1 MPSRLRLVWRPV
13 QDPWSRIGRPSSGR
27 GVAVARDRSHPDGRT
42 APRGAVVER
51 VGTRETDRQFGGAT
65 PEPYGRFLGPLLS
78 EPYARDLAA
87 RLAALA
93 PARVLETAAGTGV
106 ATRALARALPAGAA
120 IVATDLNR
128 PMLDLAAARLE
139 TAEVTWQQADALA
152 LPFGDGAFDAV
163 ACQFG
168 AMFFPDKVAA
178 YREARRVLR
187 PGGRFVLSVWDRIG
201 RNELARLVDEA
212 VAALFPEDPPRF
224 LARVPYGYHDADA
237 TIDELRTAGFVEVAV
252 ETVARRGR
260 APSPLHAAVGLCQGT
275 PLRAEIEARAP
286 GRLGGVTDEAAR
298 AVAARFGDGPVDSGM
313 QAHVIAAMR

>member
-1 MPSRLRLVWRPV
+1 MES
-13 QDPWSRIGRPSSGR
+13 
-27 GVAVARDRSHPDGRT
+27 
-42 APRGAVVER
+42 
-51 VGTRETDRQFGGAT
+51 VGTRETDRQFAGSI
-65 PEPYGRFLGPLLS
+65 PETYDRYLGPLLF

-128 PMLDLAAARLE
+128 PMLDLAAARME

-168 AMFFPDKVAA
+168 AMFFPDKAAA

-187 PGGRFVLSVWDRIG
+187 RGGRLVLSVWDRIES
-201 RNELARLVDEA
+201 NELAHVVDGA
-212 VAALFPEDPPRF
+212 VAAQFPEDPPRF

-237 TIDELRTAGFVEVAV
+237 IIDELRAAGFVEVAV

-260 APSPLHAAVGLCQGT
+260 APSPLHAAVGFCQGT

-313 QAHVIAAMR
+313 QAHVIVATR